1 MILSKCALCGKD
13 AELMDL
19 DSSLVQCTNY
29 RSRCGQSADGRD
41 SWNANQ
47 KIIAKLKKDS
57 RFLDCL
63 KPFGIDKQKW
73 YGEVHK
79 AAYGD
84 GERVTQETLV
94 KLIELKS
101 NGDIYVKGRLAEND
115 REVVDALR
123 EWATHTNLHG
133 GKLKIAEEAEDYAA
147 TFGINNIE
155 GSSYSI
161 SLQREEE

>member
-47 KIIAKLKKDS
+47 KIIAKLRKDS
-57 RFLDCL
+57 
-63 KPFGIDKQKW
+63 DKQKW